1 MFQMTKQFEIQL
13 STLKVILNVG
23 LDQMF
28 VINQSHVCIY
38 N

>member
-28 VINQSHVCIY
+28 EINQSHVCIY